1 MPRLD
6 AERVALWRAFQ
17 TAGEV
22 VSRSIEAEMFDEF
35 HLALPQF
42 DLLAA
47 LAQSNDQMR
56 VKELCE
62 VLSAVPSSLSRRIDS
77 LVERGYVTL
86 GELAHTL
93 TTTTAACT
101 DFSTV
106 TDCDE
111 SQYFFLSSGDHC
123 GNCARF
129 RTVSNRIRGVFYIAA
144 NVDISARGQNRCA
157 N

>member
-17 TAGEV
+17 TVGEV

-62 VLSAVPSSLSRRIDS
+62 ILSAVPSSLSRRIDS
-77 LVERGYVTL
+77 LVERGYVTR
-86 GELAHTL
+86 EEAPTVEDNRAVMVRL
-93 TTTTAACT
+93 TRMGRLVWRDSNILYRRAIQREFASGLTETEV
-101 DFSTV
+101 STMGRAL
-106 TDCDE
+106 TK
-111 SQYFFLSSGDHC
+111 
-123 GNCARF
+123 
-129 RTVSNRIRGVFYIAA
+129 VSPFKK
-144 NVDISARGQNRCA
+144 
-157 N
+157 

>member
-17 TAGEV
+17 TVGEV

-62 VLSAVPSSLSRRIDS
+62 ILSAVPSSLSRRIDS
-77 LVERGYVTL
+77 LVERGYVTR
-86 GELAHTL
+86 EEAPTVEDNRAVMVRL
-93 TTTTAACT
+93 TRMGRLVWRDSNILYRRAIQREFA
-101 DFSTV
+101 
-106 TDCDE
+106 
-111 SQYFFLSSGDHC
+111 SGLTETEV
-123 GNCARF
+123 GTMVRAL
-129 RTVSNRIRGVFYIAA
+129 TKVSPYKK
-144 NVDISARGQNRCA
+144 
-157 N
+157 

>member
-17 TAGEV
+17 TVGEV

-47 LAQSNDQMR
+47 LAHSNDQMR

-62 VLSAVPSSLSRRIDS
+62 ILSAVPSSLSRRIDS
-77 LVERGYVTL
+77 LVERGYVTR
-86 GELAHTL
+86 EEAPTVEDNRAVMVRL
-93 TTTTAACT
+93 TRMGRLVWRDSNILYRRAIQREFASGLTETEV
-101 DFSTV
+101 STMV
-106 TDCDE
+106 RALTK
-111 SQYFFLSSGDHC
+111 
-123 GNCARF
+123 
-129 RTVSNRIRGVFYIAA
+129 VSPFKK
-144 NVDISARGQNRCA
+144 
-157 N
+157 

>member
-17 TAGEV
+17 TVGEV

-62 VLSAVPSSLSRRIDS
+62 ILSAVPSSLSRRIDS
-77 LVERGYVTL
+77 LVERGYVTR
-86 GELAHTL
+86 EEAPTVEDNRAVMVRL
-93 TTTTAACT
+93 TRMGRLVWRDSNILYRRAIQREFANGLTETEV
-101 DFSTV
+101 STMV
-106 TDCDE
+106 RALTK
-111 SQYFFLSSGDHC
+111 
-123 GNCARF
+123 
-129 RTVSNRIRGVFYIAA
+129 VSPFKK
-144 NVDISARGQNRCA
+144 
-157 N
+157 

>member
-47 LAQSNDQMR
+47 LAQNNDQMR

-77 LVERGYVTL
+77 LVERGYVTR
-86 GELAHTL
+86 EEAPTVEDNRAVIVRL
-93 TTTTAACT
+93 TRMGRLVWR
-101 DFSTV
+101 D
-106 TDCDE
+106 
-111 SQYFFLSSGDHC
+111 
-123 GNCARF
+123 
-129 RTVSNRIRGVFYIAA
+129 SNILYRRAIQREI
-144 NVDISARGQNRCA
+144 ARGLTETEVSTMVRA
-157 N
+157 LTKVSPFKK

>member
-1 MPRLD
+1 VPRLD

-22 VSRSIEAEMFDEF
+22 VSRSIEAEMFAEF

-62 VLSAVPSSLSRRIDS
+62 ILSAVPSSLSRRIDS
-77 LVERGYVTL
+77 LAERGYVTR
-86 GELAHTL
+86 EEAPTVEDNRAVMVRL
-93 TTTTAACT
+93 TRMGRLVWRDSNILYRRAIQREFANGLTETEV
-101 DFSTV
+101 STMV
-106 TDCDE
+106 RALTK
-111 SQYFFLSSGDHC
+111 
-123 GNCARF
+123 
-129 RTVSNRIRGVFYIAA
+129 VSPFKK
-144 NVDISARGQNRCA
+144 
-157 N
+157 

>member
-17 TAGEV
+17 TAGDV

-47 LAQSNDQMR
+47 LAQNNDQMR

-62 VLSAVPSSLSRRIDS
+62 ILSAVPSSLSRRIDS
-77 LVERGYVTL
+77 LVERGYVTR
-86 GELAHTL
+86 EEAPTVEDNRAVIVRL
-93 TTTTAACT
+93 TRMGRLVWRDSNILYRRAIQREFASGLTETEV
-101 DFSTV
+101 STMV
-106 TDCDE
+106 RALTK
-111 SQYFFLSSGDHC
+111 
-123 GNCARF
+123 
-129 RTVSNRIRGVFYIAA
+129 VSPFKK
-144 NVDISARGQNRCA
+144 
-157 N
+157 

>member
-17 TAGEV
+17 TVGEV

-47 LAQSNDQMR
+47 LAQNNDQMR

-62 VLSAVPSSLSRRIDS
+62 ILSAVPSSLSRRSDS
-77 LVERGYVTL
+77 LVERGYVTR
-86 GELAHTL
+86 EEAPTVEDNRAVMVRL
-93 TTTTAACT
+93 TRMGRLVWRDSNILYRRAIQREFASGLTETEVTTMVRALTK
-101 DFSTV
+101 
-106 TDCDE
+106 
-111 SQYFFLSSGDHC
+111 
-123 GNCARF
+123 
-129 RTVSNRIRGVFYIAA
+129 
-144 NVDISARGQNRCA
+144 ISPFKK
-157 N
+157 

>member
-17 TAGEV
+17 TVGEV

-62 VLSAVPSSLSRRIDS
+62 ILSAVPSSLSRRIDS
-77 LVERGYVTL
+77 LVERGYVTR
-86 GELAHTL
+86 EEAPTVEDNRAVMVRL
-93 TTTTAACT
+93 TRRGRLVWRDSNILYRRAIQREFA
-101 DFSTV
+101 
-106 TDCDE
+106 
-111 SQYFFLSSGDHC
+111 SGLTETEV
-123 GNCARF
+123 GTMVRAL
-129 RTVSNRIRGVFYIAA
+129 TKVSPYKK
-144 NVDISARGQNRCA
+144 
-157 N
+157 

>member
-1 MPRLD
+1 VPRLD

-17 TAGEV
+17 TVGEV

-62 VLSAVPSSLSRRIDS
+62 TLSAVPSSLSRRIDS
-77 LVERGYVTL
+77 LVERGYVTR
-86 GELAHTL
+86 EEAPTVDDNRAVMVRL
-93 TTTTAACT
+93 TRMGRLVWRDSNILYRRAIQREFANGLSETEV
-101 DFSTV
+101 STMV
-106 TDCDE
+106 RALTK
-111 SQYFFLSSGDHC
+111 
-123 GNCARF
+123 
-129 RTVSNRIRGVFYIAA
+129 VSPFKK
-144 NVDISARGQNRCA
+144 
-157 N
+157 

>member
-1 MPRLD
+1 VPRLD

-17 TAGEV
+17 TVGEV

-62 VLSAVPSSLSRRIDS
+62 ILSAVPSSLSRRIDS
-77 LVERGYVTL
+77 LVERGYVTR
-86 GELAHTL
+86 EEAPTVEDNRAVMVRL
-93 TTTTAACT
+93 TRMGRLVWRDSNILYRRAIQREFANGLTETEV
-101 DFSTV
+101 STMV
-106 TDCDE
+106 RALTK
-111 SQYFFLSSGDHC
+111 
-123 GNCARF
+123 
-129 RTVSNRIRGVFYIAA
+129 VSPFKK
-144 NVDISARGQNRCA
+144 
-157 N
+157 

>member
-1 MPRLD
+1 VPRLD

-17 TAGEV
+17 TVGEV

-62 VLSAVPSSLSRRIDS
+62 ILSAVPSSLSRRIDS
-77 LVERGYVTL
+77 LVERGYVTR
-86 GELAHTL
+86 EEAPTVEDNRAVMVRL
-93 TTTTAACT
+93 TRMGRLVWRDSNILYRRAIQREFASGLTETEV
-101 DFSTV
+101 STMV
-106 TDCDE
+106 RALTK
-111 SQYFFLSSGDHC
+111 
-123 GNCARF
+123 
-129 RTVSNRIRGVFYIAA
+129 VSPFKK
-144 NVDISARGQNRCA
+144 
-157 N
+157 